1 MHGSQIRMTTAFK
14 KLKEKFLWGAYEKDG
29 NLVSTTRRK
38 GKLESTKITSTR
50 KATYERRH
58 RIAGALLMKSHSG
71 KAQYPTTLP
80 REQMTVKF
88 ARGGCLIF
96 ESIGA

>member
-1 MHGSQIRMTTAFK
+1 MTTAFK
-14 KLKEKFLWGAYEKDG
+14 ELKEKFLWGAYEKDR
-29 NLVSTTRRK
+29 NLVSTTTRK
-38 GKLESTKITSTR
+38 GKLESTKIISTR
-50 KATYERRH
+50 KATYERKH